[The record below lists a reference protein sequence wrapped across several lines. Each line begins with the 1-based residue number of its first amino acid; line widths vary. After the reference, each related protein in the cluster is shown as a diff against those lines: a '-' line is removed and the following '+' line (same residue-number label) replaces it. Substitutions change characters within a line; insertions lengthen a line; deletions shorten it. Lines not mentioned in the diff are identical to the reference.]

1 MRTER
6 PIKLA
11 PSQGV
16 WLFVVLLILG
26 AVALRV
32 GLPEPASTPGVP
44 PDAEALDL
52 EISPISPEGKV
63 SQDDAMRA
71 VREANGTQFDD
82 AEIDAYLVHLTD
94 RTTFVQDRD
103 VWLFA
108 VSGLSITAPCP
119 MLADG
124 TCANPETLTRAY
136 VYVDADTGE
145 WLISRLWA
153 E

>member
-1 MRTER
+1 MRNER
-6 PIKLA
+6 PVSLA

-16 WLFVVLLILG
+16 WLIVVLLVLG

-32 GLPEPASTPGVP
+32 GLPEPAAPPGVP
-44 PDAEALDL
+44 PDAEALDV
-52 EISPISPEGKV
+52 EVSPISPEGKV
-63 SQDDAMRA
+63 SQDEAMQA
-71 VREANGTQFDD
+71 VREAEGTTFDD
-82 AEIDAYLVHLTD
+82 NKIEAYLVHLTD

-124 TCANPETLTRAY
+124 TCAHPETLTRAY